1 MTKLFHTRV
10 DNLAHIPHR
19 EIVTIMLPC
28 VLHKAHQ
35 VRLAIVITA
44 ALDGFGHQKAI
55 LLSPAC
61 GPTVSECLLY
71 SFNSIQLNSIFTVGY
86 HIAAN

>member
-44 ALDGFGHQKAI
+44 ALDGFGHQKAT
-55 LLSPAC
+55 
-61 GPTVSECLLY
+61 G
-71 SFNSIQLNSIFTVGY
+71 FHFTVPCLWPY
-86 HIAAN
+86 RL